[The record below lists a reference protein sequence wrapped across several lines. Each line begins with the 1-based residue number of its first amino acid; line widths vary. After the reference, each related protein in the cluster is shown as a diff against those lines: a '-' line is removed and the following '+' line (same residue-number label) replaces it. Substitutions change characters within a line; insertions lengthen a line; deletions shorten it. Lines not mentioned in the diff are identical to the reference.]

1 MSDLPVIQAVGLTRY
16 FNGRCA
22 VQDLHLSVPRG
33 GVFGFLGRNGSGKT
47 TTIRLLLGLLRPD
60 RGSSTL
66 LGCDSRHLTPEI
78 RGRVGYVTE
87 EHCVVQGLTVTENG
101 AFQSRFFPRW
111 NPRVFD
117 SVAGHFG
124 LKGTTRA
131 RDLSRGERAGLALAM
146 ALAPEPELLIL
157 DDPALGLD
165 PVARRALVE
174 SMIYITRRSD
184 RTIFFSSHDLAD
196 VERVADSIAILDHSV
211 LRACCP
217 LDVFQSRVKRYRLRF
232 KGGPPSLPKLPG
244 VLQVRRGDQEMQ
256 VTGVSEGDE
265 LRIALNALGAE
276 SLEQVPMGMGDSVLS
291 FLGERGEK
299 AMLLV
304 NNEEES

>member
-1 MSDLPVIQAVGLTRY
+1 MSEPFALQAAGLTRY

-60 RGSSTL
+60 RGSSRL
-66 LGCDSRHLTPEI
+66 LGCDSRRLTPEI
-78 RGRVGYVTE
+78 RARVGYVTE
-87 EHCVVQGLTVTENG
+87 EHCVVNGLSVAENA
-101 AFQSRFFPRW
+101 AFQSRFYPRW

-117 SVAGHFG
+117 SVVGHFG
-124 LKGTTRA
+124 LKSDARA

-196 VERVADSIAILDHSV
+196 VERVADSIAILDHSI
-211 LRACCP
+211 LRVCCP
-217 LDVFQSRVKRYRLRF
+217 VDVFQSRVKRYRLRF
-232 KGGPPSLPKLPG
+232 AGRPPALPEIPG
-244 VLQVRRGDQEMQ
+244 VLQVRRGELELQ
-256 VTGVSEGDE
+256 VTGVAEGE
-265 LRIALNALGAE
+265 GLGVALSALGAE
-276 SLEQVPMGMGDSVLS
+276 SMEQVPIGMGDSVLS
-291 FLGERGEK
+291 FLSERGEK
-299 AMLLV
+299 AMGWGTEM
-304 NNEEES
+304 EEA